1 MVAAMRT
8 VELGESG
15 LQVSEFFF
23 GAGAIGGI
31 GSAASTR
38 GLGLSEDEGL
48 AQLSLA
54 AELGVR
60 VVDTANSYAGGES
73 ERVVGRWLR
82 TRNPEGVL
90 VATKVGNLV
99 EPGQAHVDLSTA
111 HIHRQFASSRKRLG
125 RVDLYL
131 SHTPDTRTDPLETV
145 EAFGQL
151 VELGH
156 IRAWGCCNVTAAELD
171 ALLGAAERAAVPG
184 PGWVQNEF
192 NLAARHDESDLLPIV
207 RSAGLGYT
215 PYSPLAGGLLSDRY
229 LDTAPPEPGSRI
241 AVAGVMYEEGQKAVE
256 SGQVAR
262 LLPLAVRNGVSI
274 AGLALAW
281 LRAHPDV
288 TAPIVSP
295 SRAGQWEAVS
305 EALDLDLDPET
316 LAQIDEIFPAA
327 SRA

>member
-1 MVAAMRT
+1 MVGTMRT

-38 GLGLSEDEGL
+38 GLGLSEDQGL

-82 TRNPEGVL
+82 ARDSEEVL

-99 EPGQAHVDLSTA
+99 EPGQTHVDLSTA
-111 HIHRQFASSRKRLG
+111 HIQRQFASSRERLG

-131 SHTPDTRTDPLETV
+131 SHTPDTTTEPSETV

-156 IRAWGCCNVTAAELD
+156 IRAWGCCNVTAAELE
-171 ALLGAAERAAVPG
+171 ALLAAAERAAVPG
-184 PGWVQNEF
+184 PRWVQNEF
-192 NLAARHDESDLLPIV
+192 NLVARHDESDVLPIV
-207 RSAGLGYT
+207 RTAGLGYT

-229 LDTAPPEPGSRI
+229 LGDAPPEPGSRI
-241 AVAGVMYEEGQKAVE
+241 AVAGVMYEEGQKAIE

-262 LLPLAVRNGVSI
+262 LRPLAVRNGVSI

-295 SRAGQWEAVS
+295 SRAGQWQAVS
-305 EALDLDLDPET
+305 EALAVDLDPET

-327 SRA
+327 CA